1 MRVPLGTVST
11 LLILAELSLLVK
23 SWLAAWELSSHPGC
37 AIIELSWEPSLRYL
51 LLSDIHSNLEAL
63 EACLE
68 LARGK
73 YEQVV
78 CLGDLVGY
86 GPDPNAV
93 IEKIKSLT
101 SIIIRGNH
109 DKACTGDPVAEE
121 FNPLARLA
129 TEWTRKELTPEHF
142 SFLKNLP
149 AGPVQLEGFQIVHGS
164 PFDED
169 DYILGPGQAFPLLR
183 SPETQVV
190 CFGHTH
196 HQGGFMISPQGR
208 FQSIRVPSKQEGLI
222 LALRLQDE
230 GRYLINPG
238 SIGQPR
244 DGEWRAAF
252 AVLDSGQHT
261 IEYFR
266 SPYDLHRTQEKMRNA
281 GLPHQLI
288 QRLEHGR

>member
-1 MRVPLGTVST
+1 
-11 LLILAELSLLVK
+11 
-23 SWLAAWELSSHPGC
+23 
-37 AIIELSWEPSLRYL
+37 LRYL

-63 EACLE
+63 ESCLA
-68 LARGK
+68 LAQGK
-73 YEQVV
+73 YEQVL

-86 GPDPNAV
+86 GPDPNPV
-93 IEKIKSLT
+93 IEKVRSLT

-142 SFLKNLP
+142 AFLKNLP
-149 AGPVQLEGFQIVHGS
+149 AGPVRFEDLLLVHGS

-183 SPETQVV
+183 NPETRII

-208 FQSIRVPSKQEGLI
+208 FQSIRLPLMKDGLI
-222 LALRLQDE
+222 LTFPLQDE

-244 DGEWRAAF
+244 DGDRRAAF
-252 AVLDSGQHT
+252 AILDSGQHT
-261 IEYFR
+261 VDYFR
-266 SPYDLHRTQEKMRNA
+266 TSYDLPTTQEKMRKA
-281 GLPHQLI
+281 GLPPQLI
-288 QRLEHGR
+288 QRLDHGR

>member
-1 MRVPLGTVST
+1 M
-11 LLILAELSLLVK
+11 
-23 SWLAAWELSSHPGC
+23 
-37 AIIELSWEPSLRYL
+37 RYL
-51 LLSDIHSNLEAL
+51 LISDIHSNLEAL
-63 EACLE
+63 EACLA
-68 LARGK
+68 LAQGR
-73 YEQVV
+73 YDQVL

-93 IEKIKSLT
+93 IEKVKSVAT
-101 SIIIRGNH
+101 VIIRGNH

-129 TEWTRKELTPEHF
+129 TEWTREQLTPEHF
-142 SFLKNLP
+142 GFLRTLP
-149 AGPVQLEGFQIVHGS
+149 SGPVQLDGFQIVHGS
-164 PFDED
+164 PLDED

-183 SPETQVV
+183 SPETQTV

-208 FQSIRVPSKQEGLI
+208 FQTIHLPSGEDGLVHT
-222 LALRLQDE
+222 LPLQNE

-244 DGEWRAAF
+244 DGDQRAAF
-252 AVLDSGQHT
+252 AVIDTGQRAV
-261 IEYFR
+261 EYFR
-266 SPYDLHRTQEKMRNA
+266 ASYDLATTQMKMRKA
-281 GLPHQLI
+281 GLPPLLI

>member
-1 MRVPLGTVST
+1 MES
-11 LLILAELSLLVK
+11 
-23 SWLAAWELSSHPGC
+23 
-37 AIIELSWEPSLRYL
+37 SLRYL

-68 LARGK
+68 LAQGK
-73 YEQVV
+73 YDQAL

-93 IEKIKSLT
+93 IEKIRPLASV
-101 SIIIRGNH
+101 IIRGNH
-109 DKACTGDPVAEE
+109 DKACSGDPIAAD

-142 SFLKNLP
+142 AFLRSLP
-149 AGPVQLEGFQIVHGS
+149 AGPVRLESFLIVHGS

-169 DYILGPGQAFPLLR
+169 DYILGPVQAFPLLR
-183 SPETQVV
+183 NPETPIV

-196 HQGGFMISPQGR
+196 HQGGFMISPQAR
-208 FQSIRVPSKQEGLI
+208 FQSIRIPSTKDGLI
-222 LALRLQDE
+222 LTFPLQEE

-244 DGEWRAAF
+244 DGDWRAAF
-252 AVLDSGQHT
+252 AIIDPGKRTV
-261 IEYFR
+261 EYFR
-266 SPYDLHRTQEKMRNA
+266 TTYPLPKTQEKMRKA
-281 GLPHQLI
+281 GLPPLLI

>member
-1 MRVPLGTVST
+1 M
-11 LLILAELSLLVK
+11 
-23 SWLAAWELSSHPGC
+23 
-37 AIIELSWEPSLRYL
+37 RYL

-63 EACLE
+63 ESCLA
-68 LARGK
+68 LAQGK
-73 YEQVV
+73 YEQVL

-86 GPDPNAV
+86 GPDPNPV
-93 IEKIKSLT
+93 IEKVRSLT

-142 SFLKNLP
+142 TFLKNLP
-149 AGPVQLEGFQIVHGS
+149 AGPVRFEGLLLVHGS

-183 SPETQVV
+183 NPETRII

-208 FQSIRVPSKQEGLI
+208 FQSIRLPLMKDGLI
-222 LALRLQDE
+222 LTFPLQDE

-244 DGEWRAAF
+244 DGDRRAAF
-252 AVLDSGQHT
+252 AILDSGQHT
-261 IEYFR
+261 VDYFR
-266 SPYDLHRTQEKMRNA
+266 TSYDLPTTQEKMRKA
-281 GLPHQLI
+281 GLPPQLI
-288 QRLEHGR
+288 QRLDHGR